1 MGSLPPILIVDDDP
15 DDLFI
20 LKRLLSKGGI
30 ENKIIAFE
38 DPSAAIDHLELE
50 SKNPDKRF
58 MPCVVF
64 SDLHM
69 PGMNGFELTAW
80 IRNHAALR
88 DLPVIIISSS
98 ELPEDEVRAR
108 REGAIRFLRK
118 YPSSDGL
125 RALFGSLKCGPI

>member
-1 MGSLPPILIVDDDP
+1 MGSLRPILIVDDDP

-20 LKRLLSKGGI
+20 LKRLLLKGGI

-50 SKNPDKRF
+50 SKNPDQRF

-64 SDLHM
+64 TDLHM

-80 IRNHAALR
+80 VRSQARLEK
-88 DLPVIIISSS
+88 LPVVVISSS
-98 ELPEDEVRAR
+98 DLPDDEVRAR
-108 REGAIRFLRK
+108 REGALRFLRK
-118 YPSSDGL
+118 YPSSESL
-125 RALFGSLKCGPI
+125 RALVSGLACGPS

>member
-1 MGSLPPILIVDDDP
+1 MGFLPPILIVDDDP

-20 LKRLLSKGGI
+20 LKRLLLKGGI

-38 DPSAAIDHLELE
+38 DPSAAIDHLKLE
-50 SKNPDKRF
+50 AENADRRF

-69 PGMNGFELTAW
+69 PGMNGIELTAW
-80 IRNHAALR
+80 VRSQPALEH
-88 DLPVIIISSS
+88 LPVVVISSS
-98 ELPEDEVRAR
+98 ELPEDEAHAR
-108 REGAIRFLRK
+108 RAGALRFLRK

-125 RALFGSLKCGPI
+125 RALVAGLACGPI